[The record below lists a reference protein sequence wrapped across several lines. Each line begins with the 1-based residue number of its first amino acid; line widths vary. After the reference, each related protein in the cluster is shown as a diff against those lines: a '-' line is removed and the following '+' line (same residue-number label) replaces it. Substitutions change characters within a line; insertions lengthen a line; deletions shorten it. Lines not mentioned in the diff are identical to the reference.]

1 MLKIKIVR
9 VHYNFLNSLLSLIQK
24 ILFRKIQD
32 NKKSEIK
39 KILIFRN
46 GSFGDT
52 ICALPAINSIKKNFP
67 DAKIDIMTNSGGKT
81 LVSIENILD
90 SSLMHEFINY
100 LGTSKKILMKKIK
113 EKKYDLFIELPQD
126 QATFV
131 SQIRNMI
138 IVRFIFKIQYAFGW
152 EIGATRLF
160 KKEQEKY
167 FTFKDERKRLLNI
180 LEKNS
185 LTSYKQKFPLNIS
198 EKDIQ
203 VVTDL
208 IKKHNLSDKS
218 NNLALVVGAKRHSN
232 RWPIEYFRELALYFS
247 TKGFNIIIIGGEE
260 DQVLAQHLLSIAN
273 TYDFTG
279 KLTPMQSAV
288 MLQSCRQTVSN
299 DTGPMHLSYAV
310 ETPVVAIFS
319 ARDYPNKWFPPEE
332 NIVLRDDDIECSVCF
347 TETCLD
353 NQCMKSISVETVIK
367 SMEDLLRVDSYKY
380 MNQEIGKGKL
390 YV

>member
-1 MLKIKIVR
+1 MVMLKIKIVQL
-9 VHYNFLNSLLSLIQK
+9 HYNVLNGLLFLLKQ
-24 ILFRKIQD
+24 LFFPKVQIGVE
-32 NKKSEIK
+32 STIK

-52 ICALPAINSIKKNFP
+52 ICALPAINTIRKNFP
-67 DAKIDIMTNSGGKT
+67 DSDIDIMTNSGGKT
-81 LVSIENILD
+81 LVSIENIID
-90 SSLMHEFINY
+90 GSMINEFINY
-100 LGTSKKILMKKIK
+100 LGTDKKKLVKKIK
-113 EKKYDLFIELPQD
+113 EKKYNLFIELPQD
-126 QATFV
+126 QATFI
-131 SQIRNMI
+131 SQIRNII

-180 LEKNS
+180 LEKNG

-198 EKDIQ
+198 EKDAQ

-247 TKGFNIIIIGGEE
+247 TKGFNIIIVGGKE
-260 DQVLAQHLLSIAN
+260 DQVLAEQLLSIAN

-310 ETPVVAIFS
+310 ETPVVAVFS
-319 ARDYPNKWFPPEE
+319 ARDYPNKWFPPEG
-332 NIVLRDDDIECSVCF
+332 NIVLRDYDIECSVCF
-347 TETCLD
+347 TESCLD
-353 NQCMKSISVETVIK
+353 NQCMKSITVRTVIGA
-367 SMEDLLRVDSYKY
+367 MEDLLQKSEKDT
-380 MNQEIGKGKL
+380 
-390 YV
+390 